1 MFPKQVLAKNLIVFQ
16 IVKQKKVESFL
27 IKKCKN
33 NKTML
38 VILVMQVILVTKFL
52 NYFNLE
58 LQYKDTACVIRNKL
72 INLLTEL

>member
-1 MFPKQVLAKNLIVFQ
+1 
-16 IVKQKKVESFL
+16 
-27 IKKCKN
+27 
-33 NKTML
+33 ML